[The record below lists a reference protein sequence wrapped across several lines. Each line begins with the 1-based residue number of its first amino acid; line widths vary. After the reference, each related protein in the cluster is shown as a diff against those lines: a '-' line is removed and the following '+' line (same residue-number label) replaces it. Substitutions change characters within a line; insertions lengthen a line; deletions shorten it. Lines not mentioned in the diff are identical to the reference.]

1 VDIPVVDPAGLPAE
15 MWRTPAAL
23 RMLRTRDFRSI
34 LHLAQLHGLSP
45 ESVATRAGLAAGL
58 VLRAMSG
65 DAALAEPDQIE
76 ALACALDMPLA
87 ARSALGLAPRPRDPL
102 AMPAEFWERPYVAHA
117 LVGWDIPTVLR
128 AVMSERHW
136 TQQQLAGVLGYSQ
149 SWVSNVM
156 RGTQSLTLDQARLIA
171 GKFGAPFGRLTMKVS
186 GRSGQQPG
194 GTRRALEVSG
204 AASASDATE
213 GRAQQLIEWVAS
225 TNISD
230 DVIGYLTKAGA
241 TAAEDHVSL
250 PPAIMLPKVQ
260 QLHATIATL
269 LQGGRQRLRQTRDL
283 LRLDAELLA
292 HLCQLLGDVRR
303 DRAASACG
311 QAAIALAGE
320 ADCSPAAAY
329 SAQAQIARWRGR
341 HVEAADL
348 AAEGF
353 RRGAPPPLFTLLAY
367 QEATAAAAAGD
378 GRRAHAAIARA
389 EAAGDGP
396 AAPVSVWSC
405 PPGRQALY
413 RLGIELS
420 LGRPREALKLAADA
434 KTLWQSE
441 LPHAF
446 GTWAHF
452 QIAVANAHLML
463 GSVDGAA
470 EQVTPVLNLR
480 AEYRL
485 ATLAEHLA
493 TTDLLLRQGPYS
505 GLASAAA
512 IRERIEEFRAHG
524 ASPVNAKEDA

>member
-1 VDIPVVDPAGLPAE
+1 MDTPVVDPAGLPDEA
-15 MWRTPAAL
+15 WRTQAAL
-23 RMLRTRDFRSI
+23 R
-34 LHLAQLHGLSP
+34 
-45 ESVATRAGLAAGL
+45 
-58 VLRAMSG
+58 
-65 DAALAEPDQIE
+65 
-76 ALACALDMPLA
+76 
-87 ARSALGLAPRPRDPL
+87 
-102 AMPAEFWERPYVAHA
+102 MPAEFWERPDVAHA
-117 LVGWDIPTVLR
+117 LIGWDIPAVLS
-128 AVMSERHW
+128 AVMNERHW
-136 TQQQLAGVLGYSQ
+136 TQRQLADVLGYSQ

-156 RGTQSLTLDQARLIA
+156 RGTQSLTLDQAKWIA
-171 GKFGAPFGRLTMKVS
+171 RKFGAPFRRLTWKPP
-186 GRSGQQPG
+186 GTSGQQPT
-194 GTRRALEVSG
+194 GTRALEVSG
-204 AASASDATE
+204 AANASDATE
-213 GRAQQLIEWVAS
+213 DRARQLIEWVES

-230 DVIGYLTKAGA
+230 DVVDYLAKAGA

-260 QLHATIATL
+260 QFHAMIATL
-269 LQGGRQRLRQTRDL
+269 LQGGRQRIRQTREL

-292 HLCQLLGDVRR
+292 HLCQLLGDVHR

-311 QAAIALAGE
+311 RAAIALADE

-341 HVEAADL
+341 HAEAADL

-378 GRRAHAAIARA
+378 QRRAYAAIARA
-389 EAAGDGP
+389 EAAVG
-396 AAPVSVWSC
+396 AQATPVSVWSC

-413 RLGIELS
+413 RLGMELS
-420 LGRPREALKLAADA
+420 LGRPREALRLAADA

-441 LPHAF
+441 LPYAF

-493 TTDLLLRQGPYS
+493 TTDLLLRQEPYS
-505 GLASAAA
+505 GSASAAA
-512 IRERIEEFRAHG
+512 IRERIAEFRSHG
-524 ASPVNAKEDA
+524 ASPVTAKEDA